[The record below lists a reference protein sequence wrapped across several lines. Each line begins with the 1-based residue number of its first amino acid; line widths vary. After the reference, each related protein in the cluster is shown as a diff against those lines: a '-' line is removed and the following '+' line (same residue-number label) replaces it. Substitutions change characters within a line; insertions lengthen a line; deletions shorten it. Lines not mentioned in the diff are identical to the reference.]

1 MFALNRLSILM
12 NWIVVWEH
20 EGLMQRRERELVDD
34 HLKNT
39 SRFGSSAKIRHPG
52 LRSKSIGA
60 KAIGALAVGA
70 LATGRLVIGCARI
83 RRIEIDDL
91 VTRRLHITE
100 KTDAPDKSGA
110 ERCENARITPFR
122 SAVEPDQSWSSISM
136 ARMPGLYGAAQMP

>member
-34 HLKNT
+34 HLKIT

-52 LRSKSIGA
+52 LRPKSIGA

-70 LATGRLVIGCARI
+70 LAIGRLVRGSANAVIVFLPPGIVLLRYGHKAR
-83 RRIEIDDL
+83 D
-91 VTRRLHITE
+91 
-100 KTDAPDKSGA
+100 
-110 ERCENARITPFR
+110 
-122 SAVEPDQSWSSISM
+122 M
-136 ARMPGLYGAAQMP
+136 AN